1 MFYNHV
7 DVSALL
13 GKDIDMGDEPD
24 FNHLKGIVNKSTY
37 SHLNIF
43 KDEAIPLT
51 PKLNKSSYREILS

>member
-24 FNHLKGIVNKSTY
+24 FNHLKGI
-37 SHLNIF
+37 F
-43 KDEAIPLT
+43 KDEIIPLT
-51 PKLNKSSYREILS
+51 PKLNKSSYREILSQHKQLLQEQ